1 MRLKTS
7 HLFAIV
13 VAVVVGLFFLIGT
26 VFNAVKKP
34 AAKPKSEVSAARALP
49 SVQVAQVSEV
59 MHPYSVAVRGR
70 TESARSVVVR
80 SETAGIVSAAP
91 ATEGSYVAKGTVL
104 CRLKVDAREAGVA
117 QARAALRSRELTQ
130 KASVELARQG
140 YRSETQVLQ
149 DQAQL
154 DGAQASLRQAEIALE
169 QTNIRAPF
177 SGVFDKREAE
187 IGTYLAPGQS
197 CGTMI
202 ELNPLLIVGDL
213 PETETARLHVGAGA
227 TAQLVTG
234 GSLSGQVRY
243 LARDADPQTR
253 TYRMEISAAN
263 PGLIRSGLSATV
275 KVSSGAGP
283 AHLVPVSTLVLDAA
297 GRQGVRTVLTN
308 GVVAFSPVSVI
319 EEGEGGVW
327 VSGMRGPVQ
336 VITVGQSYV
345 AEGQKVR
352 IGTGR

>member
-26 VFNAVKKP
+26 VFNAAKKP
-34 AAKPKSEVSAARALP
+34 IVKPKSEASAARALP
-49 SVQVAQVSEV
+49 SVQVAQVAEM
-59 MHPYSVAVRGR
+59 MHPYSVVVRGR
-70 TESARSVVVR
+70 TESARAVVVR
-80 SETAGIVSAAP
+80 SETPGIVSATP
-91 ATEGSYVAKGTVL
+91 AVEGSYVSKGVVL
-104 CRLKVDAREAGVA
+104 CRLKVDAREASLA

-149 DQAQL
+149 DQALL
-154 DGAQASLRQAEIALE
+154 DGAQAGMRQAEIALE

-213 PETETARLHVGAGA
+213 PETATSQLRIGASAVASLVSGETLNGH
-227 TAQLVTG
+227 
-234 GSLSGQVRY
+234 VRY
-243 LARDADPQTR
+243 VARDADPATR
-253 TYRMEISAAN
+253 TYRMEVSADN
-263 PGLIRSGLSATV
+263 PRLTRSGLSATIR
-275 KVSSGAGP
+275 VSSGVGP
-283 AHLVPVSTLVLDAA
+283 AHLIPVSALVLDAA
-297 GRQGVRTVLTN
+297 GRQGVRYVLADN
-308 GVVAFSPVSVI
+308 SVAFSPVTVI
-319 EEGEGGVW
+319 EEGGGGVW
-327 VSGMRGPVQ
+327 VSGLHGPVR
-336 VITVGQSYV
+336 VITVGQTYV
-345 AEGQKVR
+345 SEGQKVR
-352 IGTGR
+352 VGVAH